1 MIRKKVTFIFF
12 VVILALILIMIYKYY
27 DNSPKETLQFHGKST
42 FDEVQKIVSEQGNKF
57 VIQEDQHVERG
68 KARFTLAKVE
78 QMDTGC
84 GRIDVMF
91 SFFNNELAYIKY
103 IDVSKENIKSSICME
118 RVFSKENIYGDEISK
133 QVIDNNDK
141 IHYDVI
147 FSDLSV
153 EDKMNQWIGKWS

>member
-1 MIRKKVTFIFF
+1 MIRKKVILIFF
-12 VVILALILIMIYKYY
+12 VVILAAILITIYKFYA
-27 DNSPKETLQFHGKST
+27 NSPKEMLQFHGKST
-42 FDEVQKIVSEQGNKF
+42 FDEVQKIVSEQGYKF
-57 VIQEDQHVERG
+57 FIQEDQHVERG
-68 KARFTLAKVE
+68 NARFTLAKVE

-103 IDVSKENIKSSICME
+103 ISVSKENIKSSICMGK
-118 RVFSKENIYGDEISK
+118 VFSKENIYGDKISK
-133 QVIDNNDK
+133 QAIDNNDK